1 MKNKLTA
8 PVILGIIVAFV
19 VISGSFFIVDETQQ
33 VVITQFGR
41 PVGEPIKKPGIHFKF
56 PFAQDARFFE
66 KRYLEWNGDP
76 NQVPTKDK
84 RFILVDTYARWRI
97 TRPLLF
103 FQRLRDERGG
113 QSRLDDII
121 DGETRNAVAS
131 HDLVE
136 IVRSS
141 NREVQVDPDLSAE
154 EQATSLEK
162 VKVGRSG
169 IMRRILGQVQ
179 KRTSDLGIEVVDVRF
194 KRINYNE
201 SVRKTVYDRMI
212 TERKRI
218 AERFRSEGLGESA
231 RIRGEKERELKAI
244 QSEAYRKSQEIVGR
258 ADANATSIYAGAYGR
273 DPEFYGF
280 IKTMES
286 YPETLDENSWMVL
299 STDGEFFRYLQ
310 QAGQAVER

>member
-162 VKVGRSG
+162 VNVGRSG
-169 IMRRILGQVQ
+169 IMRQILGQVQ

-212 TERKRI
+212 AERKRI

-231 RIRGEKERELKAI
+231 RIRGEKERELKAV

>member
-162 VKVGRSG
+162 VNVGRSG